1 MSLVVWLPLN
11 GNLENQGLSG
21 VKPTI
26 SSPIY
31 SNGKIGQCLLLDKQI
46 DTTLPFANW
55 DYVTNSCSFGCW
67 VKVSL
72 ADLQTIANG
81 KTFDSTNST
90 MGGTLLGKDSYGGVA
105 LRWKTNNLSSSK
117 TVTQVTLY
125 GHIRNTNSNSQVTN
139 SYVLPFD
146 TWTHVVLVINR
157 STQIMGMYINGKLF
171 NEKSIGGVTGT
182 FSTGNFLICQSSWDG
197 GNGVSS
203 PGKFSLNDVRVYDH
217 CLSAKEVKELA
228 KGLVL
233 HYRLAGPGRP
243 NLLSYQKIVKQNNV
257 SFSYDASTLT
267 FTTKTPTTATY
278 YGIKM
283 NTDNCIIPWN
293 HVGIMSM
300 DILSPVATTFYRD
313 DNDYAVSGNSWSGN
327 DNTTRGSIVTAIPAN
342 KWTKII
348 IYSINNSSLNTNHES
363 VKVQSSFN
371 INTANVEFKF
381 KNVKFEVS
389 PISTDR
395 NVTPWC
401 PASDDPL
408 YTALGYNNNIEYDCS
423 GYRRNGTKSGTITW
437 DIDSPRY
444 TTSYK
449 FMTNTSKIK
458 LPAFNMSGFA
468 NSYTFS
474 WWQYNIGSGNMPWGF
489 SDGNRLNPYHTGNLC
504 WNTGDGGS
512 NPFVPNI
519 VSSTLYNAWHHIV
532 ITGNGTDTK
541 LYIDGEYKGKATTYK
556 DLTGTQ
562 IYLSGWDTGTSYTM
576 TGSREA
582 DFRIYATA
590 LSAEDIA
597 ELYHSAVIVDNTGK
611 NYTYEY
617 FEV

>member
-1 MSLVVWLPLN
+1 MSLIVWLPLN
-11 GNLENQGLSG
+11 GNLENQGLSNVTVTNNG
-21 VKPTI
+21 ATVD
-26 SSPIY
+26 
-31 SNGKIGQCLLLDKQI
+31 SNGKIGKCYAFDGSNNRIYTSNLNLDCSKLSLACWFYRDNSSTAEGYI
-46 DTTLPFANW
+46 ASLNNGSGYVDCAIGLNTSNATTLVFVAGG
-55 DYVTNSCSFGCW
+55 NS
-67 VKVSL
+67 SL
-72 ADLQTIANG
+72 A
-81 KTFDSTNST
+81 KTFTANQWHHAVVTFNGSTITGYLDGEKVGTSTGTPLTKTLLTIGARANST
-90 MGGTLLGKDSYGGVA
+90 AGAGNAIAYPFKGK
-105 LRWKTNNLSSSK
+105 
-117 TVTQVTLY
+117 
-125 GHIRNTNSNSQVTN
+125 
-139 SYVLPFD
+139 
-146 TWTHVVLVINR
+146 INDFR
-157 STQIMGMYINGKLF
+157 I
-171 NEKSIGGVTGT
+171 
-182 FSTGNFLICQSSWDG
+182 
-197 GNGVSS
+197 
-203 PGKFSLNDVRVYDH
+203 YDH
-217 CLSAKEVKELA
+217 CLSEKEVKELA

-267 FTTKTPTTATY
+267 FTTKTPTTATC
-278 YGIKM
+278 YGIRM

-395 NVTPWC
+395 NVTSWC

-408 YTALGYNNNIEYDCS
+408 YTALGYNNNVEYDCS

-444 TTSYK
+444 ATSYK
-449 FMTNTSKIK
+449 FGSNTSKIK

-474 WWQYNIGSGNMPWGF
+474 WWQYNIGSNNMPWGF

-519 VSSTLYNAWHHIV
+519 ISSTLYNTWHHIV

-556 DLTGTQ
+556 GLTGTQ
-562 IYLSGWDTGTSYTM
+562 IYLSGWDIGTSYTM

-611 NYTYEY
+611 SYAYEY
-617 FEV
+617 FEAR

>member
-1 MSLVVWLPLN
+1 MSLIVWLPLN
-11 GNLENQGLSG
+11 GNLENQGLSNVTVTNNG
-21 VKPTI
+21 ATVD
-26 SSPIY
+26 
-31 SNGKIGQCLLLDKQI
+31 SNGKIGKCYAFDGSNNRIYTSNLNLDCSKLSLACWFYRDNSSTAEGYI
-46 DTTLPFANW
+46 ASLNNGSGYVDCAIGLNTSNATTLVFVAGG
-55 DYVTNSCSFGCW
+55 NS
-67 VKVSL
+67 SL
-72 ADLQTIANG
+72 A
-81 KTFDSTNST
+81 KTFTANQWHHAVVTFNGSTITGYLDGEKVGTSTGTPLTKTLLTIGARANST
-90 MGGTLLGKDSYGGVA
+90 AGAGNAIAYPFKGK
-105 LRWKTNNLSSSK
+105 
-117 TVTQVTLY
+117 
-125 GHIRNTNSNSQVTN
+125 
-139 SYVLPFD
+139 
-146 TWTHVVLVINR
+146 INDFR
-157 STQIMGMYINGKLF
+157 I
-171 NEKSIGGVTGT
+171 
-182 FSTGNFLICQSSWDG
+182 
-197 GNGVSS
+197 
-203 PGKFSLNDVRVYDH
+203 YDH
-217 CLSAKEVKELA
+217 CLSEKEVKELA

-267 FTTKTPTTATY
+267 FTTKTPTTATC
-278 YGIKM
+278 YGIRM

-363 VKVQSSFN
+363 VKVRSSFN

-395 NVTPWC
+395 NVTSWC

-408 YTALGYNNNIEYDCS
+408 YTALGYNNNVEYDCS

-444 TTSYK
+444 ATSYK
-449 FMTNTSKIK
+449 FGSNTSKIK

-474 WWQYNIGSGNMPWGF
+474 WWQYNIGSNNMPWGF

-519 VSSTLYNAWHHIV
+519 ISSTLYNTWHHIV

-556 DLTGTQ
+556 GLTGTQ
-562 IYLSGWDTGTSYTM
+562 IYLSGWDIGTSYTM

-611 NYTYEY
+611 SYAYEY
-617 FEV
+617 FEAR